1 MKLNPRELE
10 VLKILHENERAL
22 TSTEIVNS
30 GEELTQST
38 VQAVLRKLLAA
49 ELVEVQGVTHSGNV
63 LSRTFGAYIQVQ
75 RSIDREVFGGYQKF
89 SFHYRQDGHTCGDDG
104 TGRGWSQERGRTG
117 QDDQVPDRFEKE
129 SQVVCAITIHSNGK
143 GPDTLK
149 VSGPFCGFGTVTSC
163 CP

>member
-63 LSRTFGAYIQVQ
+63 LSRTFGAT
-75 RSIDREVFGGYQKF
+75 SKSKEVLTEKF
-89 SFHYRQDGHTCGDDG
+89 LGD
-104 TGRGWSQERGRTG
+104 
-117 QDDQVPDRFEKE
+117 
-129 SQVVCAITIHSNGK
+129 I
-143 GPDTLK
+143 
-149 VSGPFCGFGTVTSC
+149 
-163 CP
+163 